1 DLSGL
6 PAAAREEETRRVAI
20 AEAGRPYDLARGPLL
35 RCALLRLGGREHALL
50 VGMHHIVSDG
60 WSMGIFVR
68 ELGELYRALA
78 AGAPASLPVLPIQ
91 YADFAA
97 WQRQWLSGTVLAEHL
112 AWWTGQLTGAPQVV
126 DLPLDRPRPA
136 VQSYRGNHVD
146 LRLENAL
153 KESLERLTRRLGVTP
168 FMALLAGYATL
179 LCRYSGQSD
188 VVVGTPIAN
197 RGHAEVEGLIGFFAN
212 TLALRVDLSGDPGFD
227 ALARRVREVALG
239 AYAHQDFPFERLV
252 NELRPERSLSHSPVF
267 QVLLGLQNLPESG
280 LDLAG
285 LALSPLQLEAGSTQF
300 DLSLFVHP
308 LRTDGMLARLYY
320 ARDLFDT
327 GTAERLL
334 GHLRTLLQGAVDGPG
349 IPLSQLPLL
358 TPGERAQL
366 SAWEAETAHRG
377 GHEGLLHGLF
387 EAQAR
392 RTPEAVALV
401 AGTDVL
407 SYAELAARSARLAE
421 RLRALGLGPEMGVAV
436 CLERTADLVVV
447 LLAVLRAGAFYVP
460 LDPRYPAE
468 RLRFL
473 VEDSGARIVVT
484 HSRLADR
491 LPPQIN
497 FLLLDGPETA
507 APVASH
513 SSLTNATA
521 QNLAYLIY
529 TSGSTGRPKAVA
541 IQHQSAV
548 ELAFWAREAF
558 SAAELR
564 GVLASTAVTFD
575 LSVFEIF
582 VPLAW
587 GGTVVLAENALE
599 LPAVA
604 AALPAGVEITLINTV
619 PSAMAE
625 LLREGGLPASARTL
639 NLAGEALPRWLADQ
653 AYARPGTERLCNLY
667 GPSED
672 TTYSTWTVVERSAER
687 PPSIGRSVDGT
698 RAYVLDATWERL
710 PVGISGELYLAG
722 AGLAR
727 GYLGRPEL
735 TAERFLPDPFA
746 GTGGRMYRTGDR
758 VRLRPDGEL
767 EYLGRLDHQVKVRG
781 YRIEL
786 GEVEAAL
793 AAQPG
798 VESSVV
804 LAREDVPGERRL
816 VAYVVA
822 PGAGL
827 EAAEL
832 RSALQQTLP
841 EPYVPSAFVF
851 LEALPL
857 TPHGKVDR
865 RALPAPDASREG
877 TGVEFVAPRNP
888 VEEALAAVW
897 AEVLR

>member
-1 DLSGL
+1 LPSYMVPAAFVTLPELPLGPTGKVDRRALPVPAVERREAEGPAERSPVEELLAGIWADLLGVPDVAPQESFFELGGHSLLATRMISRVRAMLGVELPIRAVFEEPTLAGFAAWAARASGVEMPPLVAVPRHGLLPASSSQQRLWFLDRLEPGSFAYNLTSGARLAGALDVAALAAALSEVVHRHESLRTRFVEVEGEPWQVIAEPAPVPLPLLDLSSL
-6 PAAAREEETRRVAI
+6 PDAMREEEVRRI
-20 AEAGRPYDLARGPLL
+20 AAETVRRPYDLARGPLV
-35 RCALLRLGGREHALL
+35 RCVLLRLGDREHALL
-50 VGMHHIVSDG
+50 TGMHHIVSDG
-60 WSMGIFVR
+60 WSIGIFVR

-227 ALARRVREVALG
+227 ALARRVREMALG

-377 GHEGLLHGLF
+377 GHEDLLHGLF

-473 VEDSGARIVVT
+473 VEDSGAR
-484 HSRLADR
+484 
-491 LPPQIN
+491 
-497 FLLLDGPETA
+497 
-507 APVASH
+507 
-513 SSLTNATA
+513 
-521 QNLAYLIY
+521 
-529 TSGSTGRPKAVA
+529 
-541 IQHQSAV
+541 
-548 ELAFWAREAF
+548 
-558 SAAELR
+558 
-564 GVLASTAVTFD
+564 
-575 LSVFEIF
+575 
-582 VPLAW
+582 
-587 GGTVVLAENALE
+587 
-599 LPAVA
+599 
-604 AALPAGVEITLINTV
+604 
-619 PSAMAE
+619 
-625 LLREGGLPASARTL
+625 
-639 NLAGEALPRWLADQ
+639 
-653 AYARPGTERLCNLY
+653 
-667 GPSED
+667 
-672 TTYSTWTVVERSAER
+672 
-687 PPSIGRSVDGT
+687 
-698 RAYVLDATWERL
+698 
-710 PVGISGELYLAG
+710 
-722 AGLAR
+722 
-727 GYLGRPEL
+727 
-735 TAERFLPDPFA
+735 
-746 GTGGRMYRTGDR
+746 
-758 VRLRPDGEL
+758 
-767 EYLGRLDHQVKVRG
+767 
-781 YRIEL
+781 
-786 GEVEAAL
+786 
-793 AAQPG
+793 
-798 VESSVV
+798 
-804 LAREDVPGERRL
+804 
-816 VAYVVA
+816 
-822 PGAGL
+822 
-827 EAAEL
+827 
-832 RSALQQTLP
+832 
-841 EPYVPSAFVF
+841 
-851 LEALPL
+851 
-857 TPHGKVDR
+857 
-865 RALPAPDASREG
+865 
-877 TGVEFVAPRNP
+877 
-888 VEEALAAVW
+888 
-897 AEVLR
+897 